1 MGVNRY
7 IDLVVWQL
15 ANEFKQRIL
24 ELVQSSSAA
33 RRNFK
38 FVEQIESAASA
49 ATKHITEGFLRF
61 NPREFCRFLDYAI
74 SSVGEAEDWVRDGID
89 RGYFA
94 SNDCDPVFRLARRVS
109 KGAIRLKAAQ
119 VRYIQ
124 KQKEQKQKLDPRDK

>member
-1 MGVNRY
+1 MSVNRY

-49 ATKHITEGFLRF
+49 GTKHITEGFLRF

-94 SNDCDPVFRLARRVS
+94 PDDCDPVFRLARRVS

-124 KQKEQKQKLDPRDK
+124 KQKEQKQKLGPRDK